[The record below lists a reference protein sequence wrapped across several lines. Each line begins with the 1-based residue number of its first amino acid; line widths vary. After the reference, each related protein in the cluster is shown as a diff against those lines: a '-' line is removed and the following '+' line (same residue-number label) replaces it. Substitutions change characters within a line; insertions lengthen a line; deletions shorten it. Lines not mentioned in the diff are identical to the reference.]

1 MDVAQGIKSLSNFL
15 FFCCSITPFSGKESM
30 GQGMSFFSLSRSC
43 LYPSLLWL
51 TVLPFFFRCLAHFP
65 PADTYESRGDAADVS
80 CVLSTFQ
87 FLILFCYVTITCL
100 WRDCGVTSTWSDFSD
115 RNYLCYWKLF
125 SLLHPRSPV
134 LLQEISPAF
143 NKSPFLTALCL
154 KEMKSCLLCVARL

>member
-80 CVLSTFQ
+80 CVLSTFHFFKFCFATSQ
-87 FLILFCYVTITCL
+87 SRVFDVPVAWPLVGLTLVIEIICAIENCSPSSTPGLPFCCKRYLQHSINPLI
-100 WRDCGVTSTWSDFSD
+100 
-115 RNYLCYWKLF
+115 
-125 SLLHPRSPV
+125 
-134 LLQEISPAF
+134 
-143 NKSPFLTALCL
+143 
-154 KEMKSCLLCVARL
+154 